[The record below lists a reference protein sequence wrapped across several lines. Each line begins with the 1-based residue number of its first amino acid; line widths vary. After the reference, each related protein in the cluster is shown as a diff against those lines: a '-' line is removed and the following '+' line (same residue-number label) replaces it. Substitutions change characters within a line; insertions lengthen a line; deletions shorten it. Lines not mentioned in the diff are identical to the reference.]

1 MLATVDPLTHC
12 LLGAATARAVAGPR
26 LGRAVFL
33 LGALAAE
40 LPDLDVV
47 IPTDPALPMEWHRH
61 WTHALCCAPLIGA
74 LAALPFLIAARWRRE
89 WKVVLAA
96 AIAAAATHG
105 VLDTCTSY
113 GTYWL
118 WPFID
123 RRLAWDVVSIID
135 PLFTGALIVGVAWA
149 GKGDRSIFASRLMG
163 PPAAHRRKWTCPL
176 FPRPARA
183 ALGVCLVYLGLGTVQ
198 HHRAAAVQRSLAESR
213 GDRIERGRVM
223 PTLGNLI
230 VWRSLYVSGGRLHA
244 DAVRAGAPG
253 SAGAAATGQSLP
265 VVQLDDLPF
274 RAAEDEQVARV
285 FAALRDF
292 ADGYVAQLPDD
303 PRIVGDMRYSLL
315 TGGFEPL
322 WGIKI
327 ELARTSPIV
336 GWVYPGGDRRAAL
349 QRIWSDLTGG
359 TAEP

>member
-1 MLATVDPLTHC
+1 MLAAVDPLTHC

-26 LGRAVFL
+26 LGRAVLL

-40 LPDLDVV
+40 LPDLDVL

-61 WTHALCCAPLIGA
+61 FTHALCVAPLVGA
-74 LAALPFLIAARWRRE
+74 LAALPFMIAARWRKE
-89 WKVVLAA
+89 WKLVMAA
-96 AIAAAATHG
+96 AVAAAATHG
-105 VLDTCTSY
+105 VLDMCTSY

-118 WPFID
+118 WPFVD
-123 RRLAWDVVSIID
+123 RRLAWDIVSIID
-135 PLFTGALIVGVAWA
+135 PIFTGALIVGVTWA
-149 GKGDRSIFASRLMG
+149 LITRS
-163 PPAAHRRKWTCPL
+163 
-176 FPRPARA
+176 PRPALA

-230 VWRSLYVSGGRLHA
+230 VWRSVYVSDGRIHA

-253 SAGAAATGQSLP
+253 SATAAAGQTLP
-265 VVQLDDLPF
+265 VVQLEDLPF
-274 RAAEDEQVARV
+274 RAAEDPEIARV

-292 ADGYVAQLPDD
+292 ADGYVAQLPED

-315 TGGFEPL
+315 TSGFEPL

-327 ELARTSPIV
+327 ELASTRPV
-336 GWVYPGGDRRAAL
+336 VRWVYPSGDRRAAL
-349 QRIWSDLTGG
+349 RRIWSDVTGSAG
-359 TAEP
+359 EP

>member
-1 MLATVDPLTHC
+1 MDPLTHC
-12 LLGAATARAVAGPR
+12 LLGAATAGALAGPR

-61 WTHALCCAPLIGA
+61 FTHALCCAPLFGA
-74 LAALPFLIAARWRRE
+74 LAALPFMIAGRWRRE
-89 WKVVLAA
+89 WKLVLAA
-96 AIAAAATHG
+96 AIAAACTHG
-105 VLDTCTSY
+105 VLDMCTSY

-118 WPFID
+118 WPFIN

-135 PLFTGALIVGVAWA
+135 PLFTGGLIVGVTWA
-149 GKGDRSIFASRLMG
+149 LIAR
-163 PPAAHRRKWTCPL
+163 T
-176 FPRPARA
+176 PRPARA

-230 VWRSLYVSGGRLHA
+230 VWRSIYVSGGRLHA

-253 SAGAAATGQSLP
+253 AARAAAATSAGQSLP
-265 VVQLDDLPF
+265 LAQLEDLPF
-274 RAAEDEQVARV
+274 RAAEDAEIARV
-285 FAALRDF
+285 FEAMRAF
-292 ADGYVAQLPDD
+292 ADGYVAKLPED
-303 PRIVGDMRYSLL
+303 PRVVGDMRYSLL

-327 ELARTSPIV
+327 EHASTRPIV
-336 GWVYPGGDRRAAL
+336 TWVFLGGDRRAAVR
-349 QRIWSDLTGG
+349 RIWSDVTGS
-359 TAEP
+359 ASEP